1 MGNAELATGPVE
13 PTPTPWSFGL
23 SDRLAKALTV
33 AHVSNAEMA
42 QALDVSRNTITNY
55 TSGRTKP
62 SRLQL
67 REWAVRTG
75 APLEWLETGTLKEV
89 GPGSLDLPTSTV
101 ESGRLAPVI
110 DITSRKAS

>member
-1 MGNAELATGPVE
+1 MGNAELATGPAE

-75 APLEWLETGTLKEV
+75 APLEWLETGAVPDPNMPPKDYKAA
-89 GPGSLDLPTSTV
+89 GSLVRVDFAA
-101 ESGRLAPVI
+101 GRRV
-110 DITSRKAS
+110 AS